1 MSSLIFIGIFSLKNN
16 HPVHTTVTKHSGEKI
31 NVCHIY
37 YTTAV
42 MCKEPSELPAEL
54 CLFKRTGDCIYPD
67 YTTAL
72 VIAKGYIP
80 AGDVPGDLLLDALH
94 VAPFPGHPNQDG
106 YDATLPTFKW
116 PLIFGLGSVTGVST
130 ELPEGR
136 VAFPVL
142 MSEYIRG
149 SNKSSTVLYAHS

>member
-1 MSSLIFIGIFSLKNN
+1 
-16 HPVHTTVTKHSGEKI
+16 
-31 NVCHIY
+31 
-37 YTTAV
+37 
-42 MCKEPSELPAEL
+42 MCKEPPELPAEL
-54 CLFKRTGDCIYPD
+54 RLFKRTGDCIYPD